1 MSVAAR
7 RGRNR
12 DLVATAHKIA
22 RLLCVVLRDRA
33 PYRDRGIQYEALMV
47 NRNAA
52 RWLRRLGQ
60 FGILAH
66 RVDGSLRVNRD
77 NLKAA
82 PKRA

>member
-12 DLVATAHKIA
+12 GLVATAHKIA
-22 RLLCVVLRDRA
+22 RILYGVLRDRA
-33 PYRDRGIQYEALMV
+33 PCRDRGIQSEASMV

-52 RWLRRLGQ
+52 RRLPQLGQ
-60 FGILAH
+60 FGILVH
-66 RVDGSLRVNRD
+66 RVDGSLRVNRG